1 MKNMLSKPR
10 WNAGLTKENDSRIVK
25 LAPWKGKIPPN
36 AKKIEIFDI
45 ATQTTLTFLSI
56 TQFRRYIKNTIGKCN
71 SKYVYKLLKG
81 EINVYIQ
88 WKLVT

>member
-1 MKNMLSKPR
+1 MLSKPR

-45 ATQTTLTFLSI
+45 IKPFFLVCDEI
-56 TQFRRYIKNTIGKCN
+56 YII
-71 SKYVYKLLKG
+71 LMDLKF
-81 EINVYIQ
+81 
-88 WKLVT
+88 